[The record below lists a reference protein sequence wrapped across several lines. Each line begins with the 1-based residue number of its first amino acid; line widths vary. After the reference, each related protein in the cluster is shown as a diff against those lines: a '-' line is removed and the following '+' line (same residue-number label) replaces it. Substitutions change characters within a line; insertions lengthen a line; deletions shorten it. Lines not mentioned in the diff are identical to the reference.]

1 MSFMGFMDFW
11 KNLGRGKQ
19 HYMPVFAQQAAFLHH
34 AAGALCEMLDT
45 LDHSQ
50 WRRLEKDVKA
60 CEVQGDALLTEFHEQ
75 LYENIISKMR
85 RSDIQTIAMNV
96 DDFLDHINGAAK
108 SILLYCPVRFDAQL
122 KDLAQYI
129 YAETD
134 AMKKMFALFDDIKR
148 NYTQIVLQCDRI
160 TELEHAADD
169 SYEEYIEY
177 IFRNEENAVELIKYK
192 NIAEAL
198 EGATDSA
205 KRVSDSV
212 RKIILRYTE

>member
-1 MSFMGFMDFW
+1 
-11 KNLGRGKQ
+11 
-19 HYMPVFAQQAAFLHH
+19 
-34 AAGALCEMLDT
+34 
-45 LDHSQ
+45 
-50 WRRLEKDVKA
+50 
-60 CEVQGDALLTEFHEQ
+60 
-75 LYENIISKMR
+75 
-85 RSDIQTIAMNV
+85 
-96 DDFLDHINGAAK
+96 
-108 SILLYCPVRFDAQL
+108 
-122 KDLAQYI
+122 
-129 YAETD
+129 
-134 AMKKMFALFDDIKR
+134 MKKMFALFDDIKR

>member
-1 MSFMGFMDFW
+1 MKAYRDKALEYSLKIVDEGLKTLSHAYPDAASVDNIYPATPNDGWTNGFWTGMLWLAYELTGDE
-11 KNLGRGKQ
+11 KYKEE
-19 HYMPVFAQQAAFLHH
+19 
-34 AAGALCEMLDT
+34 ALWD
-45 LDHSQ
+45 
-50 WRRLEKDVKA
+50 
-60 CEVQGDALLTEFHEQ
+60 
-75 LYENIISKMR
+75 
-85 RSDIQTIAMNV
+85 V